1 MNRKTGDLPVTKE
14 LGLMFRSLDQASKL
28 AAMRSRIPAPALIVP
43 RLSLAVLGYPV
54 VFGVHRSPL
63 IGPAR
68 PSALRT
74 HRSSLI
80 TNH

>member
-1 MNRKTGDLPVTKE
+1 MNRKTDDLPMTKAF
-14 LGLMFRSLDQASKL
+14 GLRFRSRDQTRKF
-28 AAMRSRIPAPALIVP
+28 AALRSRIPAPALIVP

-68 PSALRT
+68 PSTLST
-74 HRSSLI
+74 HR
-80 TNH
+80 